1 MKSASDVKLAP
12 SILSADFSR
21 LGEQVYEASEA
32 GVDYIHLD
40 IMDRQFVPNLTF
52 GPVVIKNLRSF
63 TNLPLDAHL
72 MIVEPHRSIEDF
84 VEAGVDHITVH
95 AEACIHLH
103 SVLQQ
108 IKGLGCRA
116 GVALN
121 PATPISIV
129 EEALPFLDIVLI
141 LTVNPGFG
149 GQVLIPEVLG
159 KIRKLREMANDKR
172 CEIEIEV
179 DGGINPE
186 TAAAVVNAG
195 ADTLVAGSAIFNR
208 KETISQAVSR
218 LRRSLEK

>member
-159 KIRKLREMANDKR
+159 KIRKLRELANEKR

-186 TAAAVVNAG
+186 TAADVVNAG

-208 KETISQAVSR
+208 KETVSQAVSR